1 MWAKCLLWEDGRPES
16 ESPRVT
22 QKPGKVMH
30 TSNSR
35 AIGADGRRIWE
46 DPRKQEVMQGLEIK

>member
-1 MWAKCLLWEDGRPES
+1 MGKVLVMGRGRPES

-35 AIGADGRRIWE
+35 ATGADGRRIWE
-46 DPRKQEVMQGLEIK
+46 DPRKQGLEIK